1 MLQSLIIYGQ
11 IGGGKKETGGETGI
25 SEMRTGRFTDAPL
38 TGSLGGTH
46 LVALQEKSY
55 YRLLSVTAPV
65 SALET

>member
-1 MLQSLIIYGQ
+1 MGRL
-11 IGGGKKETGGETGI
+11 GGKEETGGKTGS

-46 LVALQEKSY
+46 LAVLQEKSY
-55 YRLLSVTAPV
+55 YRLRSITALV